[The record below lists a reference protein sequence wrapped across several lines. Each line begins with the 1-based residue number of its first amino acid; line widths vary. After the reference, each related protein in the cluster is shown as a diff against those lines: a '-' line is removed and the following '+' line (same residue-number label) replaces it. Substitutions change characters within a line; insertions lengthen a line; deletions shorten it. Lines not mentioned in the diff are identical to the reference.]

1 MNEIILKIL
10 KENYSIENNGEQWI
24 YTDEQGASNILTDA
38 DILAYDDYIRKNIS
52 DFGYT
57 DADISSQN
65 STSEENKIP
74 IEENKIPIEDNNG
87 MLSTKEL
94 MKKEKLKLKEGKKA
108 AKLLKKQ
115 QKIEAKKA
123 KKEAKK
129 ASKEELIIDQNYDDS
144 LKTFSESNN
153 VDEVFPSENLSIDS
167 NNIINESKEV
177 FENSE
182 IPLDTNNVNQSEQ
195 TINNNSEIN
204 KEYPENNNNSYYGY
218 DYNNEIKS
226 ISKIKE
232 SCNSEITIK
241 IANNIEDTQKSISRL
256 RELFDESK

>member
-24 YTDEQGASNILTDA
+24 YTDEQGVGNILTDA
-38 DILAYDDYIRKNIS
+38 DIFAYDDYIRKNIS

-65 STSEENKIP
+65 STFEENKIP
-74 IEENKIPIEDNNG
+74 IEESKISSEDNNG
-87 MLSTKEL
+87 MLSAKEL
-94 MKKEKLKLKEGKKA
+94 MKKEKLKLKEEKKA

-123 KKEAKK
+123 KIEAKK
-129 ASKEELIIDQNYDDS
+129 AAEEEIIIDQNYDDP
-144 LKTFSESNN
+144 LKAFGELNN
-153 VDEVFPSENLSIDS
+153 VDEAFPSENLSVDS

-177 FENSE
+177 FENRE
-182 IPLDTNNVNQSEQ
+182 IPLDVNNVNQSGQ
-195 TINNNSEIN
+195 TINDNSEIN
-204 KEYPENNNNSYYGY
+204 KEHFENNNSYYGY
-218 DYNNEIKS
+218 DYNNEKKS

-256 RELFDESK
+256 RKLFDESK